1 MPPPQLSARVQWAI
15 THADGQQELLTG
27 GLSLLSDTGFGTNVS
42 LLMAVQQ
49 RESVAEEVVVV
60 GPETVAVPD

>member
-27 GLSLLSDTGFGTNVS
+27 GPSLLSDTGFGTNVS
-42 LLMAVQQ
+42 LLMAYQCADEEAV
-49 RESVAEEVVVV
+49 EEAHEHEVAH
-60 GPETVAVPD
+60 AD